1 MTVLWRSQLE
11 HDRHTKG
18 VQVVRKVIGTILLI
32 VGGFLIIVLFAGGGQ
47 VWPHV
52 IGPFTLAIIGV
63 ILLGIK
69 SKAKQS

>member
-1 MTVLWRSQLE
+1 M
-11 HDRHTKG
+11 
-18 VQVVRKVIGTILLI
+18 VRKVIGTILLI